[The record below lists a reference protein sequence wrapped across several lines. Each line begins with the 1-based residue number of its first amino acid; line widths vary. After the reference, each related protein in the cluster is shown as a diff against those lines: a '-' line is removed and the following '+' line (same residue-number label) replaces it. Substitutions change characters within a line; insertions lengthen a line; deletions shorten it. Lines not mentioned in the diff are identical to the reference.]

1 MCRTLGGGAH
11 CACCDAAKCACHMS
25 SDENNTQSF
34 LVMQPAVFSIPEE
47 FRIVLRSAKLVAAA
61 PHGICMPDLV
71 IPTPPPKD

>member
-1 MCRTLGGGAH
+1 
-11 CACCDAAKCACHMS
+11 MS